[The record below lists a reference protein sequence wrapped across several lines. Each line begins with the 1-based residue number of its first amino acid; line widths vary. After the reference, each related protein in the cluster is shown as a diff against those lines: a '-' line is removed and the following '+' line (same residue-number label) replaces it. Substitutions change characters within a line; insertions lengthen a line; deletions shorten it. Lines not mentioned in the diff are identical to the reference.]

1 MGSFFVFA
9 EILVVFQL
17 VNYYNFLSILVAV
30 GEINMKGKML
40 DTYER
45 WEKSGHLETKLKAIA
60 EMVSKRAT
68 QKEVAEFLGIT
79 EKTLIKLR
87 KTHQR
92 LDDAFEFGDE
102 ELKNNLIDAMYR
114 RAVGFEYEETQTV
127 IEETK
132 TGQKKRITK
141 FKKQSLPDIAA
152 IKYLL
157 ITKFGI
163 DFNEKK
169 AEIELMARRIE
180 NGEEEWVNEYS
191 DETNNRTKGIRKQ
204 SKK

>member
-1 MGSFFVFA
+1 
-9 EILVVFQL
+9 
-17 VNYYNFLSILVAV
+17 
-30 GEINMKGKML
+30 MKGRML

-45 WEKSGHLETKLKAIA
+45 WKESGHLNTKLKAIT

-68 QKEVAEFLGIT
+68 QRQIAEYLGIT
-79 EKTLIKLR
+79 EKTIIKLR

-92 LDDAFEFGDE
+92 LDDAFQFGDE
-102 ELKNNLIDAMYR
+102 ELKQKLMDSMYQ

-132 TGQKKRITK
+132 TGTKKRITK
-141 FKKQSLPDIAA
+141 YKKQSLPDITA

-163 DFNEKK
+163 EYNEKK
-169 AEIELMARRIE
+169 AEIELMAKRIE
-180 NGEEEWVNEYS
+180 NGEEVWMNEYR
-191 DETNNRTKGIRKQ
+191 DEANIDTQRVRKQ

>member
-1 MGSFFVFA
+1 
-9 EILVVFQL
+9 
-17 VNYYNFLSILVAV
+17 
-30 GEINMKGKML
+30 MKGRML

-45 WEKSGHLETKLKAIA
+45 WKESGHLNTKLKAIT

-68 QKEVAEFLGIT
+68 QRQIAEYLGIT
-79 EKTLIKLR
+79 EKTIIKLR

-92 LDDAFEFGDE
+92 LDDAFQFGDE
-102 ELKNNLIDAMYR
+102 ELKQKLMDSMYQ

-132 TGQKKRITK
+132 TGTKKRITK
-141 FKKQSLPDIAA
+141 YKKQSLPDITA

-157 ITKFGI
+157 ITKFGMEY
-163 DFNEKK
+163 NEKK
-169 AEIELMARRIE
+169 AEIELMAKRIE
-180 NGEEEWVNEYS
+180 NGEEVWMNEYR
-191 DETNNRTKGIRKQ
+191 DEASIDTQRVRKQ

>member
-1 MGSFFVFA
+1 MSSFFVFA

-17 VNYYNFLSILVAV
+17 VNYYNFLSILVTV

-87 KTHQR
+87 KNHQR

-102 ELKNNLIDAMYR
+102 ELKNNLIDAMYK

>member
-1 MGSFFVFA
+1 
-9 EILVVFQL
+9 
-17 VNYYNFLSILVAV
+17 
-30 GEINMKGKML
+30 MKGKML
-40 DTYER
+40 DTFER
-45 WEKSGHLETKLKAIA
+45 WEKSGQLDAKLKSIS
-60 EMVSKRAT
+60 EMTAQRAT
-68 QKEVAEFLGIT
+68 QRQIADYLGLT

-87 KTHQR
+87 KVHPK
-92 LDDAFEFGDE
+92 LEEAFQFGDE
-102 ELKNNLIDAMYR
+102 ELKNKLVDAMLR

-191 DETNNRTKGIRKQ
+191 DEANNRTKGIRKQ